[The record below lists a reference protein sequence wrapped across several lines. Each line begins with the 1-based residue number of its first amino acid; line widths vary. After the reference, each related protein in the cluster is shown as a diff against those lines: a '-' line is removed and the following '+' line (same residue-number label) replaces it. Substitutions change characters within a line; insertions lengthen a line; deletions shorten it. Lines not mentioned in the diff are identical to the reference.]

1 MKVNLNRSEGLTLD
15 ENTPYDVII
24 FLMKTSGKLVDREM
38 IDKKFEKVKK
48 FLRSH
53 ESWIEI
59 SDSYTKED
67 LEKITMFVSDTEDP
81 WMVKNLLRS
90 LKHVLKF
97 KKKPDL
103 SEGYQVGSKKNNSPM
118 SLDISMI
125 YRINLLL
132 GNKVGRDDT
141 METLCDNLSHL
152 KFDRKEMT
160 LKIFQNLEDL
170 SNLDLHQLSKSLKSE
185 PVETDLESLSKKINI
200 NYIIN
205 RSILSDEESVIYA
218 FKFYSYD
225 ISESKDPSL
234 FLRELC
240 SQKPITEI
248 DEFTKNFG
256 VNKKYYKI
264 EKFWKPRV
272 SYLYSPKNLQ
282 VIKKYEGVETEDEL
296 NSLWNK
302 DNFYDGMIDFE
313 NPVDGE
319 EIITYG
325 CVSERRYE
333 TFSVE
338 DLERKLQRDLGFG
351 KFSER
356 IPKLVTISKEN
367 GYENLLNLI
376 ARTNKYYSDL
386 DSKTRKL
393 KDLDDNETRE
403 AKTFFTSIYEL
414 SELFKDK
421 EEITDL
427 ENLSIVNSIS
437 EIFQHLGESKNTRL
451 RDILSSLPIYI
462 YNDEKFIRCRENYY
476 DTIYE
481 DIKSLKNLKDKNRA
495 FLKTKQKYYSE
506 TAYFYIFFVSGEK
519 IFDIGDMKPDLE
531 ERM

>member
-24 FLMKTSGKLVDREM
+24 FLMKTSGKLIDREM

-48 FLRSH
+48 FLKSH

-59 SDSYTKED
+59 SESYTKED

-97 KKKPDL
+97 KKNPDL
-103 SEGYQVGSKKNNSPM
+103 SDGYKTGSKTNNSPM
-118 SLDISMI
+118 SLDIVMV

-132 GNKVGRDDT
+132 GHNVGREDT
-141 METLCDNLSHL
+141 LETMCDNLDHL

-160 LKIFQNLEDL
+160 LKIFQNLGSL
-170 SNLDLHQLSKSLKSE
+170 SNLDLYQLSKGLRSE
-185 PVETDLESLSKKINI
+185 PLETDLENLSKKINI

-218 FKFYSYD
+218 FKFYTYD
-225 ISESKDPSL
+225 ISEAKDPSL

-240 SQKPITEI
+240 SQKSISEI
-248 DEFTKNFG
+248 DEFTKNFNT
-256 VNKKYYKI
+256 NKKYYKI
-264 EKFWKPRV
+264 EKFWKPNI

-296 NSLWNK
+296 NKLWNK

-313 NPVDGE
+313 NPSEGE

-325 CVSERRYE
+325 CVSEKRYE
-333 TFSVE
+333 TFTVE
-338 DLERKLQRDLGFG
+338 EMERRLKSELGFG

-356 IPKLVTISKEN
+356 ISKLVTIAKEN
-367 GYENLLNLI
+367 GYENLLDLI
-376 ARTNKYYSDL
+376 SRTNKYYSDL

-414 SELFKDK
+414 SEVFKDK
-421 EEITDL
+421 EQITDL
-427 ENLSIVNSIS
+427 ENLSIANSIS

-451 RDILSSLPIYI
+451 REILSSLPIFTYTGS
-462 YNDEKFIRCRENYY
+462 KFIRCKENYY

-481 DIKSLKNLKDKNRA
+481 DIKSLKNLKDKNKV
-495 FLKTKQKYYSE
+495 FLQTKQKYYSE
-506 TAYFYIFFVSGEK
+506 TAYFYIFFVSGDK
-519 IFDIGDMKPDLE
+519 IFDIGDMKPVLE
-531 ERM
+531 E